1 MVAVSHVHKTIHEP
15 KQRQDPQEILNSNQA
30 TYKPQPV
37 FTAGHCEILD
47 TTDDGRILIS
57 ISMSRRLSLV
67 HEIQSLPYRIVS
79 CAPVTDREDP
89 AAHDKSRALQL
100 SIHRRL
106 IELIGTQNEE
116 SVKEFK
122 CTDWVVLEPDDYSFR
137 IFQCLRFDPRVMQAI
152 LETRSAHERL
162 DIIWNLIRQT

>member
-1 MVAVSHVHKTIHEP
+1 
-15 KQRQDPQEILNSNQA
+15 
-30 TYKPQPV
+30 
-37 FTAGHCEILD
+37 
-47 TTDDGRILIS
+47 
-57 ISMSRRLSLV
+57 MSRRLSLV

-100 SIHRRL
+100 SIHSRL

-137 IFQCLRFDPRVMQAI
+137 IFQCLRFDPRVMDLNQRARCT
-152 LETRSAHERL
+152 LRDFL
-162 DIIWNLIRQT
+162 DISHTTAEIPTHHPR

>member
-1 MVAVSHVHKTIHEP
+1 MKFNHYH
-15 KQRQDPQEILNSNQA
+15 
-30 TYKPQPV
+30 
-37 FTAGHCEILD
+37 
-47 TTDDGRILIS
+47 
-57 ISMSRRLSLV
+57 
-67 HEIQSLPYRIVS
+67 
-79 CAPVTDREDP
+79 
-89 AAHDKSRALQL
+89 
-100 SIHRRL
+100 
-106 IELIGTQNEE
+106 EE